1 MRASTALLLMAALAL
16 GACGKKPEPARPG
29 GTDTANGMASI
40 QMGMAGKDLIPTM
53 QEHLDSLATMT
64 PAQMAEAMTA
74 HQDLSSRLMDGM
86 GADMRSM
93 SMAPDST
100 WTALSDSVR
109 RDLAEL
115 PALTGEGLRSRMTAH
130 IGRMRRLMT
139 MHEAMVKM

>member
-16 GACGKKPEPARPG
+16 GGCGKKPEPARTG
-29 GTDTANGMASI
+29 GTDSATGMAGM
-40 QMGMAGKDLIPTM
+40 QMGMAGKDLIPAM
-53 QEHLDSLATMT
+53 QKHLDSLATMT

-93 SMAPDST
+93 GMAPDSA
-100 WTALSDSVR
+100 WTAVSDSVR

-115 PALTGEGLRSRMTAH
+115 PTLSGDGLKRRMAAH
-130 IGRMRRLMT
+130 IGRMRRLMV
-139 MHEAMVKM
+139 MHEGMVKM